1 MNSVLRQ
8 HTSSIRME
16 ALKPC
21 LVLLQ
26 DLVRTGLD
34 IVGHGCRFVFP
45 DNAHFDYRLISE
57 ALNAFTA

>member
-1 MNSVLRQ
+1 
-8 HTSSIRME
+8 ME